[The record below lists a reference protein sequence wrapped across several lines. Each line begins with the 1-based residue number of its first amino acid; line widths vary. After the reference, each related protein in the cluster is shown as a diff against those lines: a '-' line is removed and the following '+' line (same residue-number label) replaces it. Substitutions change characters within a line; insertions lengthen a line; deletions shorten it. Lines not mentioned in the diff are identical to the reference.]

1 MKPLT
6 AMAIAVFAL
15 IAIMHVLRL
24 VLGWEVTVNGIIIP
38 MWVSLPGLVIAAGLA
53 WMLWH
58 ENLRPARNRGNQC

>member
-24 VLGWEVTVNGIIIP
+24 VLGWEVTVNN
-38 MWVSLPGLVIAAGLA
+38 VISPCGSACRAS
-53 WMLWH
+53 
-58 ENLRPARNRGNQC
+58 